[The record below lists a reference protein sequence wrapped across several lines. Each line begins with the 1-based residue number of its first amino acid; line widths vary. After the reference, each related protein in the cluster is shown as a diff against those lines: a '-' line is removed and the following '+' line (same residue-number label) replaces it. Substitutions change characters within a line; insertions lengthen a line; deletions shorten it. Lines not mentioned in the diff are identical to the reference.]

1 MGILCDTL
9 RRTLSGDLGIAW
21 RIRIID
27 ARQKAVESK
36 VVGLFASRILLAK
49 AAADA
54 ADAAD
59 LANLRP
65 LLGIVT

>member
-1 MGILCDTL
+1 MSVFRDAL
-9 RRTLSGDLGIAW
+9 RGTFRSDLGIAW

-36 VVGLFASRILLAK
+36 MVSLFASRILLAK

-59 LANLRP
+59 LADLRP
-65 LLGIVT
+65 LLGIIT